1 MTKHVIASF
10 VMSLFAV
17 LNSMALFS
25 QQTQAM
31 AYPLTEDDGTFIRKV
46 SDNGMWAVGYCSE
59 GDQYTRATLWDFSTF
74 ASRKIDQG
82 QQCGAFDVSDDGSV
96 VVGSYNDM
104 PAFWH
109 NEAWTILPMPIENGL
124 GWVSSVTPDGSDMV
138 GRVFTPSYG
147 RCYTCHWHD
156 GELQEVHHDDVDRTG
171 MNAYF
176 NELNDIS
183 ADGNTILGCLNY
195 VVLPNRTAFLMKEE
209 RYYMFGASLYDP
221 EQGGSEWNFFDE
233 ISMSPNGKWVTGAAY
248 WVVSL
253 SGFDEYYC
261 PFLYNVETDEL
272 EVFTDAADVA
282 GFAVDD
288 NGNVYGITPMG
299 FPIRQAVML
308 KDGQWVSLDNELL
321 QQYGLDVQSELGH
334 SLGNL
339 MSVSADGT
347 TIVGVNGMHTYNWVV
362 KIFHETSISQSTAS
376 TMRVAAR
383 GGRLIVSKNARHITV
398 YDLMGRSVLSTSLE
412 GQVVDVSTW
421 TSGVYVVTMTDEDG
435 AVVTDKVIIGM

>member
-1 MTKHVIASF
+1 MKRFIALILT
-10 VMSLFAV
+10 SLLV
-17 LNSMALFS
+17 CNTSALFS

-31 AYPLTEDDGTFIRKV
+31 AYPLTESDGTFIRKV

-59 GDQYTRATLWDFSTF
+59 GDQYTRATLWDFNTF

-82 QQCGAFDVSDDGSV
+82 QQCGAFDVSDDGRV

-104 PAFWH
+104 PAYWCD
-109 NEAWTILPMPIENGL
+109 EVWTILPMPIDNGL
-124 GWVSSVTPDGSDMV
+124 GWVSSVTADGSSMV

-147 RCYTCHWHD
+147 RCYACYWRD

-195 VVLPNRTAFLMKEE
+195 VVLPNRTAFLMEGGQ
-209 RYYMFGASLYDP
+209 YHMFGSSLYDP
-221 EQGGSEWNFFDE
+221 QQGGSEWNFFDE

-248 WVVSL
+248 WVASL
-253 SGFDEYYC
+253 GGSDEYYC
-261 PFLYNVETDEL
+261 PFLYSVETDEL

-288 NGNVYGITPMG
+288 NGNVYGITPMS
-299 FPIRQAVML
+299 FPIRQALML
-308 KDGQWVSLDNELL
+308 KDGQWVALDDELL

-339 MSVSADGT
+339 MSVSSDGS
-347 TIVGVNGMHTYNWVV
+347 TIVGVSGLNTYNWVV
-362 KIFHETSISQSTAS
+362 KIFHDTNISHSTAS
-376 TMRVAAR
+376 TMRVTAR
-383 GGRLIVSKNARHITV
+383 GGRVIVSKNVRHIIIC
-398 YDLMGRSVLSTSLE
+398 DILGRCVMNSTLE
-412 GQVVDVSTW
+412 RQVVDVSDW
-421 TSGVYVVTMTDEDG
+421 PSGVYVVTMMDDNG
-435 AVVTDKVIIGM
+435 IIASDKVVIGM